1 MKQRRRPFST
11 IIPALAL
18 LGLVLAVVLL
28 LPRDAVEDWMTPKP
42 DVVLLVD
49 RTIGLKRGTPVKFG
63 GYKIGRVGDI
73 VMNTEQI
80 PPVFEIPVILDTERY
95 RQYFAVENPVRPY
108 TAIRLIAENPITDPI
123 VEYYQP
129 KVKEGEPAPAPLAF
143 TKKGSRVYVKA
154 EIAGSLLDSL
164 SHLDGLLASISATAQ
179 SLTQTSNSLNE
190 ILQKLSNDQES
201 QESLKAIL
209 SNTEKST
216 EELMR
221 TMKELTQTIDQA
233 GDLLSGP
240 VVRDAHAT
248 IKNVSATAQEVQTF
262 IEQMRNGWLFRAM
275 APPKKEPKP
284 TPTPSPT
291 PKRR

>member
-216 EELMR
+216 EELLR

-248 IKNVSATAQEVQTF
+248 IKSVSATAQEVQTF